1 MAAVDGGGGGGGGG
15 QGRGNGGGGG
25 NSVGGYDSG
34 HPPFLIGEGEQSFV
48 ANLRL
53 SAAGVA
59 SGGALSTTQPNCAAM
74 PLMSSEQATAA
85 AAGGAELNA
94 RLEGLGRNIS
104 QQLEAMRSEMRP
116 PLVAHWTYAYAV
128 YATNTVCTVYAMY
141 ACGPTKPWP
150 LVVGNDRRR

>member
-1 MAAVDGGGGGGGGG
+1 M
-15 QGRGNGGGGG
+15 
-25 NSVGGYDSG
+25 GGYDSG

-85 AAGGAELNA
+85 AADGAELNA